1 MSVPAGP
8 TFKRY
13 AANGIAT
20 VYPIP
25 FLVLDAADLL
35 ITLNGVTVTSGF
47 TLSGIGNPSSACTFA
62 IAPTGDL
69 LFQQNVPFQ
78 RLNDYQELGD
88 FMSST
93 VNRDFDRLW
102 LAIKQLSGGNS
113 RSLTVSALEPE
124 GIPSIPV
131 KATRA
136 SKVLG
141 FNADGDPIVSTLT
154 LQQLEEQPTIAMAAA
169 QAAQAYSIAAS
180 ASADSAA
187 GSAVS
192 SSAAAAASAASAAS
206 VTGAAVPLFTVLWW
220 GGKRASIPNG
230 YAPADG
236 QLLSR
241 SLYPDAW
248 TFINAGNV
256 DVVSEAAWNTGTNK
270 GRYTAGNGATTFRI
284 PDYNGAS
291 PGAIGAPFQR
301 ADGGVGANAGLIRQD
316 QIQNITGEVDVS
328 PLMGLIVPTG
338 VPTGAF
344 KKSTKVYSS
353 APTPA
358 TVQGSSGISFDASG
372 SARTGSETY
381 PTHVVGCFMIKL
393 FGAVTNPGAADAA
406 QLATALAALAAQFQN
421 SRAASFAN
429 TFLSVEDRKP
439 TNTAG
444 GTATAGAWTTRDMN
458 NVQVNRITG
467 SSVASNQVTLPA
479 GTYRFDARAPAIGVG
494 AHQIRLRNITD
505 AVDVDTGS
513 SGFSI
518 SSALNAQTD
527 SVISGEFTITATK
540 VFEIQHNVAVTRAT
554 NGFGA
559 AANLGTTEIY
569 TQAKFWRLA

>member
-13 AANGIAT
+13 AANGIST
-20 VYPIP
+20 VYTIP

-35 ITLNGVTVTSGF
+35 ISLNGVTVTSGF
-47 TLSGIGNPSSACTFA
+47 TLSGIGNPNSTCTFSA
-62 IAPTGDL
+62 APTGDL

-88 FMSST
+88 FMAST

-113 RSLTVSALEPE
+113 RSLTVSTLEPE

-154 LQQLEEQPTIAMAAA
+154 MQQIEEQPAIALAAA
-169 QAAQAYSIAAS
+169 QAAQGFASAAS
-180 ASADSAA
+180 ASAGAA
-187 GSAVS
+187 TGSAGAAAS
-192 SSAAAAASAASAAS
+192 SAAAAAASAASVINAS
-206 VTGAAVPLFTVLWW
+206 VPMFAVTWW
-220 GGKRASIPNG
+220 GGTRAAIPSG
-230 YAPADG
+230 YVPADG
-236 QLLSR
+236 QILSR
-241 SLYPDAW
+241 ALYPDAW
-248 TFINAGNV
+248 MAISAGNV
-256 DVVSEAAWNTGTNK
+256 PVVSEAAWATNTNR
-270 GRYTAGNGATTFRI
+270 GRYTGGNGSTTFRI

-291 PGAIGAPFQR
+291 AGAIGAPFLR

-316 QIQNITGEVDVS
+316 QIQNITGSYNNDSVA
-328 PLMGLIVPTG
+328 G
-338 VPTGAF
+338 VVRSTATLTGAF
-344 KKSTKVYSS
+344 KRGDTRANVLTYAGGSS
-353 APTPA
+353 ADL
-358 TVQGSSGISFDASG
+358 VFDASG

-381 PTHVVGCFMIKL
+381 PTHVVGCHIVKL

-406 QLATALAALAAQFQN
+406 QLATALAALTAQFQN

-467 SSVASNQVTLPA
+467 ASVASNQVTLPA